1 VFFSDVTKIKTTQ
14 AEACATSS
22 YARVPAMRIVF
33 CGTPEF
39 AVPSLRR
46 LVAEPGISVEAVITQ
61 PDRPR
66 GRGQHISSSPVKEAA
81 LAADLHVYQP
91 ETIKSDSAQEFLK
104 RVAPDA
110 VVIIAYGQIVP
121 ARLLTIPRLG
131 WMNLHASL
139 LPRYRGAAPIHWA
152 IANGETVTGVT
163 TMQIDAGM
171 DTGPILLQRELEI
184 APDETSP
191 ELAERMSAIGAELVV
206 DSLLRFERGEI
217 QLAPQDSQKASYAK
231 ILKKEDGRI
240 EWQRTA
246 RQIYNRMRGFTP
258 WPGTYSTFRGQTCH
272 LWGRPGGGADAEGHK
287 PPGEIVT
294 ASKEIYVV
302 CGERTCLRLE
312 SVQVEGR
319 KRISTREFANG
330 ARLTPGERF
339 V

>member
-1 VFFSDVTKIKTTQ
+1 VVDRI
-14 AEACATSS
+14 
-22 YARVPAMRIVF
+22 ARVSAMRIVF

-46 LVAEPGISVEAVITQ
+46 LAGEPGISVEAVITQ

-66 GRGQHISSSPVKEAA
+66 GRGQHISSPPVKEAA

-152 IANGETVTGVT
+152 IANGETVTGLT

-184 APDETSP
+184 GPDETAP
-191 ELAERMSAIGAELVV
+191 ELAARMSEIGAELIV
-206 DSLLRFERGEI
+206 DSLLRFDHGEI
-217 QLAPQDSQKASYAK
+217 SPAPQDSQVAFYAA
-231 ILKKEDGRI
+231 ILKKQDGRI
-240 EWQRTA
+240 EWA
-246 RQIYNRMRGFTP
+246 RAAQQIYNRMRGFTP

-272 LWGRPGGGADAEGHK
+272 LWGRPGSGAAGKGHTT
-287 PPGEIVT
+287 PGEIVT
-294 ASKEIYVV
+294 ATREISVV

-312 SVQVEGR
+312 SAQVEGR
-319 KRISTREFANG
+319 KRISALQFANG